1 TGRPPRP
8 APRHGAL
15 RAVPR
20 VLALVAVVG
29 LGAAALEAVQRW
41 QPATTAAPAAQ
52 VLPVTASAA
61 VPVCPGPEP
70 LQAPEGGRA
79 VAAPGPTVVGAL
91 VVPAGLVGADGAVSV
106 GGTASAR
113 LSTMTR
119 ASDDAADADG
129 TAAGTRFAAAKG
141 AGVVRRTVALA
152 TTKAA
157 TALPLRVDADRAA
170 GSAPVVAAT
179 QVTLASTGDLRGLS
193 AVSCGVA
200 STSSWLVGGGTQDGR
215 RARLLLANPAPA
227 PAVVGVAVLG
237 PDGRVPTPSTQE
249 LVVPAGGQVSVL
261 LDAVAPGL
269 EALAVHVTTRSGRV
283 AATLHDEVV
292 RGLSPGGTDGVTGSR
307 APSKRQV
314 VPGIDVAGDQAEDL
328 PEDPTAPGAVAVR
341 VAVPGTSDAIVR
353 VRLLGPDGPVDLPR
367 AVRTVPAG
375 TVADL
380 PVTGVKAGLYTAV
393 VEADVPVVAAGLLGR
408 ASAEG
413 STSGGADGVPDV
425 LPGDVAT
432 GDLAWVASASAVDG
446 TSAVST
452 PEGAGVTTRLALGAV
467 DAARVVVVPVA
478 RDGSPLKART
488 VDLAA
493 GTTATVEIPAEVG
506 GAVFRTLSGAV
517 YPAIVLTASDR
528 TGPLVA
534 AAAVRTGGIVAPE
547 DARSVVEDDRTGL
560 R

>member
-1 TGRPPRP
+1 ARRAPRP
-8 APRHGAL
+8 VPRRGAL
-15 RAVPR
+15 RALPR

-41 QPATTAAPAAQ
+41 EPATTPAPAAQ

-91 VVPAGLVGADGAVSV
+91 VVPAGLVGADGTVSV

-119 ASDDAADADG
+119 ASDDAEADG
-129 TAAGTRFAAAKG
+129 PATGTRFTAAEG

-157 TALPLRVDADRAA
+157 AALPLRVDADRAA

-227 PAVVGVAVLG
+227 PAVVGIAVLG

-269 EALAVHVTTRSGRV
+269 DAIAVHVTTRSGRV

-314 VPGIDVAGDQAEDL
+314 VPGIDVAADQAEDL
-328 PEDPTAPGAVAVR
+328 REDPTAPGAVAVR

-506 GAVFRTLSGAV
+506 GAVLRTLSGAV

-547 DARSVVEDDRTGL
+547 DARTVVEDDRTGL